1 MTNDGGGWTLVLR
14 GEGGSADCRT
24 TMMTGMATAD
34 APLDPI
40 EAVSAIKMFS
50 QSTIQSIKTD
60 LGVGT
65 TGIRFTRD
73 DDGGAKFIPSSCEIQ
88 FGIESNSSTECQNYS
103 LTYADT
109 PAWSYGDMDDCSGG
123 CNPLGTNGGAADL
136 LESLGLYDAGN
147 CFDSWSH
154 GIKSDASVWVR

>member
-123 CNPLGTNGGAADL
+123 GVIP
-136 LESLGLYDAGN
+136 
-147 CFDSWSH
+147 
-154 GIKSDASVWVR
+154 